1 MFKAK
6 LSNPILLKSAFDSIS
21 SIADELL
28 IKIDSEG
35 LRIDTLDKSN
45 TTFVHLNLKASL
57 FDEYVCEDSVTLSID
72 TIELLRVLKLA
83 KSDDDVI
90 LTCDDFN
97 LIVIFEGESS
107 SKFNIKLIDILDEQ
121 RPAPELD
128 FLVSLELPTNVFKD
142 MVNKVDKVTN
152 AKEKIRLE
160 LKVDEDYIFASG
172 GSDFADV
179 DIKYL
184 HGEKVSNMVK
194 SVFRIE
200 KINNILRA
208 EKVANY
214 IELKLGND
222 MPLSINF
229 KFNSNGG
236 ELSYLLAPVIER
248 EDEE

>member
-6 LSNPILLKSAFDSIS
+6 LSNSILLKSAFDSIS

-28 IKIDSEG
+28 IKIDSDG
-35 LRIDTLDKSN
+35 LRIDTLDKSH

-57 FDEYVCEDSVTLSID
+57 FDEYFCEDSVTLSVD
-72 TIELLRVLKLA
+72 AIELLRVLKLA

-128 FLVSLELPTNVFKD
+128 FLASLELPTNVFKD

-208 EKVANY
+208 EKVADY

-229 KFNSNGG
+229 KFNSNDG

-248 EDEE
+248 QDEE

>member
-35 LRIDTLDKSN
+35 LRIDTLDKTH
-45 TTFVHLNLKASL
+45 TTFIHLNLKASL
-57 FDEYVCEDSVTLSID
+57 FDEYVCEDTLTLSID
-72 TIELLRVLKLA
+72 SIELLRVLKLA
-83 KSDDDVI
+83 KSDDNVI

-97 LIVIFEGESS
+97 LIMIFEGESS

-142 MVNKVDKVTN
+142 MINKVDKITN

-160 LKVDEDYIFASG
+160 LEVDGDYIHVRG
-172 GSDFADV
+172 GSDFSDV

-184 HGEKVSNMVK
+184 HGKKITNMVK
-194 SVFRIE
+194 SIFRAE
-200 KINNILRA
+200 KVNNILRA
-208 EKVANY
+208 EKVADY

-222 MPLSINF
+222 MPLSIKF
-229 KFNSNGG
+229 KFNSNEG
-236 ELSYLLAPVIER
+236 ELSYLLAPVFER